1 MFLAI
6 LSDSFGEVKAEIAR
20 RKNAFEMGEYFR
32 EGYVNLID
40 RMGLHTR
47 KMDVEEALKMAKEKD
62 YNNKEEVREFLRKH
76 NFGEIEVD
84 IFFENFE
91 WDYKRDVAN
100 ADINEIEL
108 ELEDVD
114 PEQGTI
120 LESIE
125 TRPMSG
131 KEARQKRAERIASA
145 ISRINPDENT
155 ENKNIEEESIEYELF
170 ESLSKR
176 VEDIEHISSAINKK
190 ITIVLNKLDAVQI
203 GENKKKKH
211 LNKLMDGFVS
221 VDNDMDDMG
230 STVGFNNFDDMDD
243 MEDDTGEDDMDDTI
257 GFNNFDDMDD
267 DDMDDTVGFNNFDDM
282 DD

>member
-1 MFLAI
+1 MFSRAVVI
-6 LSDSFGEVKAEIAR
+6 VSF
-20 RKNAFEMGEYFR
+20 
-32 EGYVNLID
+32 
-40 RMGLHTR
+40 
-47 KMDVEEALKMAKEKD
+47 
-62 YNNKEEVREFLRKH
+62 
-76 NFGEIEVD
+76 
-84 IFFENFE
+84 
-91 WDYKRDVAN
+91 
-100 ADINEIEL
+100 
-108 ELEDVD
+108 
-114 PEQGTI
+114 
-120 LESIE
+120 
-125 TRPMSG
+125 
-131 KEARQKRAERIASA
+131 
-145 ISRINPDENT
+145 
-155 ENKNIEEESIEYELF
+155 
-170 ESLSKR
+170 SLSKR

-267 DDMDDTVGFNNFDDM
+267 DDMDDTIGFNNFDDM

>member
-1 MFLAI
+1 MFSWAVVI
-6 LSDSFGEVKAEIAR
+6 VSF
-20 RKNAFEMGEYFR
+20 
-32 EGYVNLID
+32 
-40 RMGLHTR
+40 
-47 KMDVEEALKMAKEKD
+47 
-62 YNNKEEVREFLRKH
+62 
-76 NFGEIEVD
+76 
-84 IFFENFE
+84 
-91 WDYKRDVAN
+91 
-100 ADINEIEL
+100 
-108 ELEDVD
+108 
-114 PEQGTI
+114 
-120 LESIE
+120 
-125 TRPMSG
+125 
-131 KEARQKRAERIASA
+131 
-145 ISRINPDENT
+145 
-155 ENKNIEEESIEYELF
+155 
-170 ESLSKR
+170 SLSKR

>member
-1 MFLAI
+1 MFSRAVVI
-6 LSDSFGEVKAEIAR
+6 VSF
-20 RKNAFEMGEYFR
+20 
-32 EGYVNLID
+32 
-40 RMGLHTR
+40 
-47 KMDVEEALKMAKEKD
+47 
-62 YNNKEEVREFLRKH
+62 
-76 NFGEIEVD
+76 
-84 IFFENFE
+84 
-91 WDYKRDVAN
+91 
-100 ADINEIEL
+100 
-108 ELEDVD
+108 
-114 PEQGTI
+114 
-120 LESIE
+120 
-125 TRPMSG
+125 
-131 KEARQKRAERIASA
+131 
-145 ISRINPDENT
+145 
-155 ENKNIEEESIEYELF
+155 
-170 ESLSKR
+170 SLSKR

-243 MEDDTGEDDMDDTI
+243 LDDDTGEDDMDDTI

>member
-1 MFLAI
+1 MFSRAVVI
-6 LSDSFGEVKAEIAR
+6 VSF
-20 RKNAFEMGEYFR
+20 
-32 EGYVNLID
+32 
-40 RMGLHTR
+40 
-47 KMDVEEALKMAKEKD
+47 
-62 YNNKEEVREFLRKH
+62 
-76 NFGEIEVD
+76 
-84 IFFENFE
+84 
-91 WDYKRDVAN
+91 
-100 ADINEIEL
+100 
-108 ELEDVD
+108 
-114 PEQGTI
+114 
-120 LESIE
+120 
-125 TRPMSG
+125 
-131 KEARQKRAERIASA
+131 
-145 ISRINPDENT
+145 
-155 ENKNIEEESIEYELF
+155 
-170 ESLSKR
+170 SLSKR

>member
-1 MFLAI
+1 M
-6 LSDSFGEVKAEIAR
+6 
-20 RKNAFEMGEYFR
+20 
-32 EGYVNLID
+32 
-40 RMGLHTR
+40 
-47 KMDVEEALKMAKEKD
+47 
-62 YNNKEEVREFLRKH
+62 
-76 NFGEIEVD
+76 
-84 IFFENFE
+84 
-91 WDYKRDVAN
+91 
-100 ADINEIEL
+100 
-108 ELEDVD
+108 
-114 PEQGTI
+114 
-120 LESIE
+120 
-125 TRPMSG
+125 
-131 KEARQKRAERIASA
+131 
-145 ISRINPDENT
+145 
-155 ENKNIEEESIEYELF
+155 
-170 ESLSKR
+170 SKR